1 MYRIRIESC
10 VNADEGYTFDSET
23 LADVITT
30 CATGLS
36 NAKGWLDVSEMA
48 TLLDTIV
55 EAMRRHDAGDPPI
68 AKEWD
73 FSSPDD
79 AYYVAFYEDSEDD
92 DGTPCEQIW
101 NNVEPCEYC
110 GEQCTDDNGCDA
122 HISNGEAAD
131 A

>member
-10 VNADEGYTFDSET
+10 ANADESYTFDAET

-30 CATGLS
+30 CVTGVS
-36 NAKGWLDVSEMA
+36 NAKGWLNISEMA

-55 EAMRRHDAGDPPI
+55 EAMRRHEAGDPPI

-79 AYYVAFYEDSEDD
+79 AYYIMFFEESEED
-92 DGTPCEQIW
+92 DGT
-101 NNVEPCEYC
+101 
-110 GEQCTDDNGCDA
+110 QCRTVW
-122 HISNGEAAD
+122 ERTE
-131 A
+131 